1 MIWDA
6 KSVVGVD
13 PSSPAFIWKSGGT
26 HAYRKTEDGQRV
38 PYRKKKDAE
47 RTSNDIPMT

>member
-1 MIWDA
+1 VIWEA

-13 PSSPAFIWKSGGT
+13 PGSPAFIWKSGGT
-26 HAYRKTEDGQRV
+26 HAYKVTEDGQRV
-38 PYRKKKDAE
+38 PYRKKKDAG